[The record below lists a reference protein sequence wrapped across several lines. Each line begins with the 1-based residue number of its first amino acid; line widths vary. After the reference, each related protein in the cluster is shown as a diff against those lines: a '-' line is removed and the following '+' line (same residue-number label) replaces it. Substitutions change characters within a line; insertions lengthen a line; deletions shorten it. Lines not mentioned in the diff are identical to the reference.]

1 MWYNILVINFIQT
14 NKNRSVIIMVQ
25 LVCGHSG
32 SGKTMRM
39 IEMAN
44 KTMDSIQGKMVF
56 LEANNRHIFDLD
68 YRIRYIN
75 TKEFGLTNADQFQ
88 GFVCGLIATDYDVEQ
103 VYIDGLYKIAQSGM
117 ENLEAVVE
125 RLDFLSQK
133 FNVNFI
139 MSVNHEMDD
148 IPETLRD
155 RVIA

>member
-1 MWYNILVINFIQT
+1 
-14 NKNRSVIIMVQ
+14 MVQ

-32 SGKTMRM
+32 TGKTMRM

-75 TKEFGLTNADQFQ
+75 TKEFGMKNEDQFH

-103 VYIDGLYKIAQSGM
+103 VYIDGLYKIAQAGI
-117 ENLEAVVE
+117 EKLESVIE
-125 RLDFLSQK
+125 RLDFLSEK

-139 MSVNHEMDD
+139 MSVNHDAEN
-148 IPETLRD
+148 IPEVLKNR
-155 RVIA
+155 ILN

>member
-1 MWYNILVINFIQT
+1 
-14 NKNRSVIIMVQ
+14 MVQ

-75 TKEFGLTNADQFQ
+75 TKEFGLSNADQFQ

-103 VYIDGLYKIAQSGM
+103 VYIDGLYKIAQAGV
-117 ENLEAVVE
+117 EKLETVIE
-125 RLDFLSQK
+125 RLEYLSEK

-139 MSVNHEMDD
+139 MSVNYEPGD
-148 IPETLRD
+148 ISEELRNK
-155 RVIA
+155 IIS

>member
-1 MWYNILVINFIQT
+1 
-14 NKNRSVIIMVQ
+14 MVQ

-75 TKEFGLTNADQFQ
+75 TKEFGMTNEDQFQ

-103 VYIDGLYKIAQSGM
+103 VYIDGLYKIAQAGIDKL
-117 ENLEAVVE
+117 NTVIE
-125 RLDFLSQK
+125 RLDFLSEK

-139 MSVNHEMDD
+139 MSVNHDVED
-148 IPETLRD
+148 IPEEFKNR
-155 RVIA
+155 IIS

>member
-1 MWYNILVINFIQT
+1 
-14 NKNRSVIIMVQ
+14 MVQ

-32 SGKTMRM
+32 TGKTMRM

-75 TKEFGLTNADQFQ
+75 TKEFGMKNEDQFH

-103 VYIDGLYKIAQSGM
+103 VYIDGLYKIAQAGI
-117 ENLEAVVE
+117 EKLEAVIE
-125 RLDFLSQK
+125 RLDFLSEK

-139 MSVNHEMDD
+139 ISVNHDVEN
-148 IPETLRD
+148 IPEVLKNR
-155 RVIA
+155 III